1 MSSKI
6 EALYVWIWLTGQSE
20 PVVAGVIAPVGNVL
34 TFQYGKSYLARKE
47 AEPIFVDELPL
58 APGVIEPSAP
68 KLIASCLRDGAP
80 DSWGR
85 RVILSRLH
93 GDQARDMDAGDI
105 SELVY
110 LAESGSDRIGRLD
123 FQLSSS
129 EYIPRESG
137 ATLDEL
143 HAASDLLDRREPLT
157 QELADALQHG
167 TAIGGAR
174 PKALIGGAD
183 RKYIAK
189 FSSSTDVYPMVR
201 FEHFAMSL
209 AAACGMNVA
218 PVSLEQSLGR
228 DVLLIERFDRELG
241 KGGSWLRRGMVS
253 ALTVL
258 GLDEMEAP
266 YASYADFA
274 QWLRTNSDDPKADL
288 KELFSRMVFNILCGN
303 TDDHARNHAVFVDN
317 KEIRLTPA
325 YDICP
330 QVRTGGEASQGMI
343 IGRGQRL
350 SKVTNTLAV
359 ANDFLLSES
368 EALNIVSTQLTI
380 IRTQWKKFAQASKL
394 SSTDCDTLWQRQLI
408 NPFALQDLASFGL
421 E

>member
-20 PVVAGVIAPVGNVL
+20 PVVAGVIAPAGNVL

-47 AEPIFVDELPL
+47 AEPIFIDELPL
-58 APGVIEPSAP
+58 SPGVKEPSAP
-68 KLIASCLRDGAP
+68 KLMAGCLRDGAP

-85 RVILSRLH
+85 RVILSRIY
-93 GDQARDMDAGDI
+93 GDRARDMDAGDI

-123 FQLSSS
+123 FQLSST
-129 EYIPRESG
+129 EYLPREKT

-143 HAASDLLDRREPLT
+143 HAASDLLDRRQPLT
-157 QELADALQHG
+157 QGLAEALQHG

-174 PKALIGGAD
+174 PKALIDGDD

-189 FSSSTDVYPMVR
+189 FSSSTDLYPMVKY
-201 FEHFAMSL
+201 EHFAMSL
-209 AAACGMNVA
+209 AAACGLRVA
-218 PVSLEQSLGR
+218 PVHLEQSLGR

-241 KGGSWLRRGMVS
+241 KNGSWLRRGMVS

-274 QWLRTNSDDPKADL
+274 QWLRANSDDPKAEL

-303 TDDHARNHAVFVDN
+303 TDDHARNHAVFVDH

-343 IGRGQRL
+343 LGRGQRL
-350 SKVTNTLAV
+350 SKVANTLAV

-368 EALNIVSTQLTI
+368 EALNIVSTQLDI
-380 IRTQWKKFAQASKL
+380 IRSQWEAIAQSSKL
-394 SSTDCDTLWQRQLI
+394 SPTDCNTLWQRQLI
-408 NPFALQDLASFGL
+408 NPFALQDLGL